1 MQLSFH
7 LGHSKDAAGKNLA
20 ARSLLSN
27 AEAVLSR
34 AVTQSFEQ
42 AIRTRS
48 ILVCVGSGGVGKTT
62 TAASLALAAAR
73 RGRRT
78 LVITIDPAKRL
89 ANSLGLAGLGHDIQ
103 QVAPEIIA
111 RASAAPGISP
121 EESPAQPGRGQ
132 LFAMML
138 DQKRAFDE
146 VVARYAKDPAAI
158 QRVLSNPVYGQ
169 VSQTLAGAQEYA
181 AMAKLHDFERSGEW
195 DLIVVDTPPTAHAL
209 DFLDAPRK
217 LSEAIDSPAIE
228 WFRKMQGGSRSGW
241 SLVGKTG
248 SFVLGRLAKF
258 VGSQFLDD
266 IGVFF
271 TEFNDILGG
280 FKQRAEEVFT
290 LLRQPKVGF
299 VLVAS
304 PEPMSVRE
312 ALYFHERLKTANMP
326 FVGFAINKVHDR
338 APLITSDRSNVE
350 ALLSREPV
358 VAALG
363 LSGTSV
369 RIAAEAFLGAHASI
383 EARAQADQLSLAKLR
398 SAGGP
403 DAVLVTVPFLRG
415 DIHDVERLVGLEA
428 YLLPSQS
435 GVTATTAATV
445 AALG

>member
-1 MQLSFH
+1 
-7 LGHSKDAAGKNLA
+7 
-20 ARSLLSN
+20 
-27 AEAVLSR
+27 VLVCSI
-34 AVTQSFEQ
+34 VLPSFEQ
-42 AIRTRS
+42 AIATRG

-73 RGRRT
+73 RGRKT
-78 LVITIDPAKRL
+78 LVLTIDPAKRL
-89 ANSLGLAGLGHDIQ
+89 ANSLGLKDLGHDIQ
-103 QVAPEIIA
+103 QVSPDIIA
-111 RASAAPGISP
+111 RASLAPGVSKQTD
-121 EESPAQPGRGQ
+121 SGGRGQ

-146 VVARYAKDPAAI
+146 VVQRYAKDPAAV

-169 VSQTLAGAQEYA
+169 VSRTLAGAQEYA
-181 AMAKLHDFERSGEW
+181 AMAKLHDFDRSGEW

-228 WFRKMQGGSRSGW
+228 WFRKMQGGSTSGW

-280 FKQRAEEVFT
+280 FKQRAEEIFT

-312 ALYFHERLKTANMP
+312 ALYFHERLKTASMP
-326 FVGFAINKVHDR
+326 FVGFAINKVHEG
-338 APLITSDRSNVE
+338 APLLVKDRSTIE
-350 ALLSREPV
+350 SLLAADPN
-358 VAALG
+358 VAALK
-363 LSGTSV
+363 LSGTSI
-369 RIAAEAFLGAHASI
+369 RIAADALLSAHASI
-383 EARAQADQLSLAKLR
+383 ESRATADQGALTSLRA
-398 SAGGP
+398 AGGAA
-403 DAVLVTVPFLRG
+403 AVMALVPFLRG
-415 DIHDVERLVGLEA
+415 DIHDVERLVALET
-428 YLLPSQS
+428 YLLPTEVRS
-435 GVTATTAATV
+435 
-445 AALG
+445 